1 MRILITG
8 ARGFVGKNL
17 VAALEN
23 VQNGRDRTRG
33 ELVVDELLLYDVDTP
48 PALLADWCKRA
59 DFVFHLAGV
68 NRPADPAEF
77 AVGNVDLTQRLL
89 TALQG
94 AENNC
99 PVMLSSS
106 VQAALTGRF
115 ADSAYGKSKRRA
127 EELVFDHARK
137 TGAKSLVYRFPN
149 LFGKWCRPNYNSV
162 VATFCHNIARGLPI
176 TVNDPATELELVYID
191 DLVEE
196 MLAALCGNEHRTNEG
211 DYCAVS
217 HTHRVTLQGITEL
230 LYHFAAQPTTLQVP
244 SVSSG
249 SFSKALYATYLS
261 YLPPDRATY
270 PLVVNE
276 DERGSFTELLRT
288 AHSGQFSVNVLKPGM
303 TKGQHWHHTKSEI
316 FVVVSGEGLIR
327 QRRIDSNDVTEYC
340 VSGKT
345 PAAVQM
351 LPGYTHSIVNL
362 SKTEDLIV
370 LMWANE
376 CFDQSRPDTFFQE
389 V

>member
-1 MRILITG
+1 
-8 ARGFVGKNL
+8 
-17 VAALEN
+17 
-23 VQNGRDRTRG
+23 
-33 ELVVDELLLYDVDTP
+33 
-48 PALLADWCKRA
+48 
-59 DFVFHLAGV
+59 
-68 NRPADPAEF
+68 
-77 AVGNVDLTQRLL
+77 
-89 TALQG
+89 
-94 AENNC
+94 
-99 PVMLSSS
+99 
-106 VQAALTGRF
+106 
-115 ADSAYGKSKRRA
+115 
-127 EELVFDHARK
+127 
-137 TGAKSLVYRFPN
+137 
-149 LFGKWCRPNYNSV
+149 
-162 VATFCHNIARGLPI
+162 LPI

-211 DYCAVS
+211 DYCAVA

-249 SFSKALYATYLS
+249 SFSNALYATYLS

-303 TKGQHWHHTKSEI
+303 NKGQHWHHTKSEI

-327 QRRIDSNDVTEYC
+327 QRRIDSNDVTEYR
-340 VSGKT
+340 VSGKN